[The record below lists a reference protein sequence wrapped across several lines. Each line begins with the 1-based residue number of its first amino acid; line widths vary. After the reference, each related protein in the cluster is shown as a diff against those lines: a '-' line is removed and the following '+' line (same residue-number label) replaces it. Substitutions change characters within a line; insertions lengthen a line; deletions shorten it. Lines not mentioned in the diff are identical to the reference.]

1 MSRWLLWPLL
11 PHLVLK
17 SQGYWSLHKGTGFS
31 RGLGVWPRNPFS
43 GNFPRE
49 KTCRSLEKPCE
60 AWPAPRPLWA
70 AFLSHL
76 LCRLVMFHSLFPEQ
90 RQFKCK
96 GQLCSAWTLPS
107 FPSLSSTS
115 DPFCCLF
122 KLPSSAVSHVGYL
135 GDLVFRTLCEPTLL
149 TSSHPL
155 PTWCPPELFASLG
168 NNFLMCLSRRCVL
181 GLSSRAVFLLVLRQK
196 CSLKTATNLH
206 FTLIDLVSN

>member
-1 MSRWLLWPLL
+1 MENAQNKIHQENRALGLHSGYLLSMAAILIFLHEPSGIMSRWLLWPLL

-31 RGLGVWPRNPFS
+31 RGLDVWPRNPFS
-43 GNFPRE
+43 RNFPRE

-96 GQLCSAWTLPS
+96 GQLCSA
-107 FPSLSSTS
+107 
-115 DPFCCLF
+115 
-122 KLPSSAVSHVGYL
+122 
-135 GDLVFRTLCEPTLL
+135 
-149 TSSHPL
+149 
-155 PTWCPPELFASLG
+155 
-168 NNFLMCLSRRCVL
+168 
-181 GLSSRAVFLLVLRQK
+181 
-196 CSLKTATNLH
+196 
-206 FTLIDLVSN
+206 